1 MRTSGGLR
9 GVRGERP
16 APCQRSAAY
25 APCGVLCAG
34 SPRFATRSAGANTAT
49 HARTG
54 QHTHPVALWR
64 RGTGP
69 GVFAAPVG
77 GCGYNLSV
85 PTELSADLR
94 ADLIAAGEDAES
106 CHHDLCERFDE
117 DEPGPCSCGVP
128 GLLRR
133 LVVEL
138 EAGWV
143 GPGARTQAA

>member
-1 MRTSGGLR
+1 M
-9 GVRGERP
+9 
-16 APCQRSAAY
+16 A
-25 APCGVLCAG
+25 CGC
-34 SPRFATRSAGANTAT
+34 SPPFATPTCGANRVT
-49 HARTG
+49 HSAPG
-54 QHTHPVALWR
+54 QYALPVAIWR
-64 RGTGP
+64 RGTGA
-69 GVFAAPVG
+69 GVFAARVG
-77 GCGYNLSV
+77 GCGYNRSV
-85 PTELSADLR
+85 PTELSANLR

-143 GPGARTQAA
+143 GPGVRTQAA